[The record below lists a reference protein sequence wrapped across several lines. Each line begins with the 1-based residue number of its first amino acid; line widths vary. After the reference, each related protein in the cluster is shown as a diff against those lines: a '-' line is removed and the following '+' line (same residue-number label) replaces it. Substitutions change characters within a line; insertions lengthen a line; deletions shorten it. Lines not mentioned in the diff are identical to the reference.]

1 MGNDFHFACFFA
13 AFVISVTCMVF
24 TFTSKRTD
32 KLQNKLYI
40 CMLFI
45 VVFNSFSGMMI
56 AIGEPMLSNVKSAM
70 PVVLASQYSYFL
82 LHTAL
87 CPVFFLY
94 VSVVSGLAYKQSHLQ
109 RMLCSVPFFIT
120 EIMVFLNPYLK
131 CIFYYDSNY
140 EFTRSKAEI
149 CIYLIAA
156 LYFLMSIL
164 LLWFSWKAINSRRR
178 FAIVYFF
185 VIVVGGVVIQFLDK
199 NIKGEL
205 FAEALALMGL
215 MLAVE
220 MEDDLVDVN
229 TGFYNRKA
237 LRMDVNNYIVNR
249 TNVDIVCLKVSNAE
263 IIQKVTGSANVD
275 LLAEIVSDYLKTIVP
290 RFHIYQTNPETFVLV
305 LLDRKRLKGD
315 TVADLLADRFNRPW
329 EFRGMDILLNAV
341 IMTVKLPDELT
352 NTVDLFYMV
361 DSVVPNKNETT
372 VLYGKDL
379 AHILRRGEMENA
391 IARGLD
397 ENGFEVYYQPTFYL
411 NGLKL
416 HGAEALVRLNDPIMG
431 RLFPD
436 EFIPIAEQIG
446 MIDMIDDFVLRQV
459 CEFLKSGIPAQYG
472 MENINVNLSVLQ
484 CLKPGFVEHI
494 CSIVDEYDV
503 DKSTINFEITE
514 SIAASDYD
522 RLSYVVSDLKKH
534 GFCFAMDDYG
544 TGYSNMQSIFSL
556 DFDIVKIDKSLL
568 WGAEET
574 ELGRIIL
581 GNSIKMIDQ
590 MGRRILV
597 EGVETKEQ
605 LDMLKE
611 LSVDYLQGYYFSKPV
626 PKNEFIEYIKQGKE

>member
-24 TFTSKRTD
+24 TFTNKRTD

-40 CMLFI
+40 WMLII
-45 VVFNSFSGMMI
+45 VVCNSFSGMII
-56 AIGEPMLSNVKSAM
+56 AIGEPMLPIVRSAM
-70 PVVLASQYSYFL
+70 PVVLFAQFTYFV
-82 LHTAL
+82 LHAAL
-87 CPVFFLY
+87 CPLFFLY
-94 VSVVSGLAYKQSHLQ
+94 VSIVSGLAYKQTHLQ
-109 RMLCSVPFFIT
+109 RAICSLPFFVT
-120 EIMVFLNPYLK
+120 EIMTIMNPHFRW
-131 CIFYYDSNY
+131 IFYYNSNY
-140 EFTRSKAEI
+140 EFTRGKAEI
-149 CIYLIAA
+149 GIYLAAA

-164 LLWFSWKAINSRRR
+164 LLWFSWKAINLRRR

-185 VIVVGGVVIQFLDK
+185 VIVVAGVIIQFLDQ
-199 NIKGEL
+199 NVKGEL

-237 LRMDVNNYIVNR
+237 LRMDVNNYLVNK
-249 TNVDIVCLKVSNAE
+249 TKVDLVCLKVSNAD

-275 LLAEIVSDYLKTIVP
+275 LLAEIVSGYLKSIVP

-305 LLDRKRLKGD
+305 ILDRKRLNGD
-315 TVADLLADRFNRPW
+315 DVAQMLEDRFKQTW
-329 EFRGMDILLNAV
+329 EFKGMDILLNAE
-341 IMTVKLPDELT
+341 IMSVKLSDELT

-361 DSVVPNKNETT
+361 DSVVNDKTT
-372 VLYGKDL
+372 TKILYSKDL
-379 AHILRRGEMENA
+379 DHILRRGEMENA

-397 ENGFEVYYQPTFYL
+397 ENGFEVYYQPTFHL

-416 HGAEALVRLNDPIMG
+416 HGAEALVRLNDPVMG

-446 MIDMIDDFVLRQV
+446 MIEMIDDYVLRQV
-459 CEFLKSGIPAQYG
+459 CEFLQSGVPQKYG
-472 MENINVNLSVLQ
+472 IENINVNLSVLQ
-484 CLKPGFVEHI
+484 CLKPGFVDHI
-494 CSIVDEYDV
+494 CGIVEEYDV
-503 DKSTINFEITE
+503 DKKTINFEITE
-514 SIAASDYD
+514 SVAASDYEM
-522 RLSYVVSDLKKH
+522 LSVVVSDLKKH
-534 GFCFAMDDYG
+534 GFRFAMDDYG

-605 LDMLKE
+605 LEMLKE
-611 LSVDYLQGYYFSKPV
+611 LSVDYLQGFYFSKPI
-626 PKNEFIEYIKQGKE
+626 PQNEFIEYIKKEK

>member
-1 MGNDFHFACFFA
+1 
-13 AFVISVTCMVF
+13 
-24 TFTSKRTD
+24 
-32 KLQNKLYI
+32 
-40 CMLFI
+40 MLII
-45 VVFNSFSGMMI
+45 VVLNSFSGMMI
-56 AIGEPMLSNVKSAM
+56 AIGEPMLSNVRSAM

-82 LHTAL
+82 LHNAL

-109 RMLCSVPFFIT
+109 RVLSSVPFFIT

-149 CIYLIAA
+149 CIYIVAA

-164 LLWFSWKAINSRRR
+164 LLWFSWKAINARRR

-237 LRMDVNNYIVNR
+237 LRMDVNNYIVNK
-249 TNVDIVCLKVSNAE
+249 TNVDLVCLKVSNAE

-275 LLAEIVSDYLKTIVP
+275 LLAEIVSDYLKSIVS

-305 LLDRKRLKGD
+305 LLDRKKLNGD

-329 EFRGMDILLNAV
+329 GFRGMDILLNAV